1 MKAKK
6 VLSMLVCLAMVFA
19 CCSISVM
26 AEDAAKVYSSGK
38 NELVLK
44 SAFAANGCD
53 GAILVE
59 NDATLS
65 IWGYKDQGAVHGEL
79 CAGEKCKDTTCGY
92 AMAIFA
98 RNDATVII
106 NGGNYTNAE
115 DTVSNDQDH
124 TDLIYARDNAKI
136 IINGGTFICDT
147 PQWTL
152 NCKDK
157 SSAKITVKGGTFFEF
172 NPLTANVGA
181 NEIVVADG
189 YEVVEEEK
197 ADGTWYTV
205 KEILTPGGNKVYDDG
220 QEHVLTL
227 TEDIVANGCDG
238 AIYVTNG
245 TKLTIEG
252 NANVHGV
259 VCKGSNGEKCD
270 DATCGYGMAVFAEG
284 VGTKVII
291 KGGTYTNGADDVSDD
306 QDHTDLIYAKNS
318 AEIEI
323 QGGTFECNTPK
334 WTLNCKDNSNAKII
348 VKGGSFVGFDPA
360 NANVGAGEIIV
371 ADGLLSGEIDG
382 STNIFTREEAE
393 AAYEIKKANE
403 PEVQKK
409 DGVGGIRWTFDA
421 NVENAPAGT
430 TAFGAYIVP
439 ADIFT
444 NSEFAKA
451 RQVEYEAGLVSGD
464 TFAADLVNIP
474 SSQFNREIVAIPYI
488 VVGGS
493 VITYASAP
501 ASVQ

>member
-1 MKAKK
+1 MKARR

-26 AEDAAKVYSSGK
+26 AEDAVKVYSSGK

-44 SAFAANGCD
+44 SAFAANGCY
-53 GAILVE
+53 GAIRVE

-65 IWGYKDQGAVHGEL
+65 IWGYKNEGKVHGVL
-79 CAGEKCKDTTCGY
+79 CQGTNCNDATCGY
-92 AMAIFA
+92 AMAVFA

-106 NGGNYTNAE
+106 NGGSYTNDK

-124 TDLIYARDNAKI
+124 TDLIYARDNANI
-136 IINGGTFICDT
+136 IINGGTFKCDT

-152 NCKDK
+152 NCRDK

-172 NPLTANVGA
+172 DPSKANVGA

-189 YEVVEEEK
+189 YEVVSETK

-205 KEILTPGGNKVYDDG
+205 KEILTGGNKVYDQPG
-220 QEHVLTL
+220 EYTLEL

-238 AIYVTNG
+238 AIYVSNG
-245 TKLTIEG
+245 AHLTIVG
-252 NANVHGV
+252 DANVHGV
-259 VCKGSNGEKCD
+259 VCKGTKCGGAD
-270 DATCGYGMAVFAEG
+270 CGYGMAVFAEDE
-284 VGTKVII
+284 GTKVII
-291 KGGTYTNGADDVSDD
+291 KGGTYTNGADDVSDL
-306 QDHTDLIYAKNS
+306 QDHTDLIYAKNG

-334 WTLNCKDNSNAKII
+334 WTLNCRDNSNAKIT

-393 AAYEIKKANE
+393 AAYEITT
-403 PEVQKK
+403 K
-409 DGVGGIRWTFDA
+409 DTEKVINGEVGGIRWTFNA

-439 ADIFT
+439 ANIFEA
-444 NSEFAKA
+444 SSVSKA
-451 RQVEYEAGLVSGD
+451 RQVEYEAGLVSGN

-474 SSQFNREIVAIPYI
+474 EEQFTRSIVAIPYI

-493 VITYASAP
+493 VITYASSA

>member
-1 MKAKK
+1 MKARK
-6 VLSMLVCLAMVFA
+6 VLSMLICLAMIFA
-19 CCSISVM
+19 CCSVSVM
-26 AEDAAKVYSSGK
+26 AEDAAKIYSSGK

-65 IWGYKDQGAVHGEL
+65 IWGYKDQGAVHGKL

-92 AMAIFA
+92 AMAVFA
-98 RNDATVII
+98 RNNATVII
-106 NGGNYTNAE
+106 NGGIYTNDK
-115 DTVSNDQDH
+115 DTVSDDKDH
-124 TDLIYARDNAKI
+124 TDLIYARDNANI

-152 NCKDK
+152 NCRDE
-157 SSAKITVKGGTFFEF
+157 SNAKITVKGGTFFEF
-172 NPLTANVGA
+172 NPLTANVGT
-181 NEIVVADG
+181 NEIVVPDG

-205 KEILTPGGNKVYDDG
+205 KEVPKGKNMVYDQPGAYILTLDS
-220 QEHVLTL
+220 
-227 TEDIVANGCDG
+227 DIVANGCDG
-238 AIYVTNG
+238 AIYVSNDAQ
-245 TKLTIEG
+245 LTIEG
-252 NANVHGV
+252 DAKVHGV
-259 VCKGSNGEKCD
+259 VCKGTKCG
-270 DATCGYGMAVFAEG
+270 DADCGFGMAVFATGE
-284 VGTKVII
+284 GTKVII

-306 QDHTDLIYAKNS
+306 QAHTDLIYASKG
-318 AEIEI
+318 ATIEIE
-323 QGGTFECNTPK
+323 GGKFESNTPK
-334 WTLNCKDNSNAKII
+334 WTLNCKDGTGSTIT

-371 ADGLLSGEIDG
+371 ADGLLSGEANG
-382 STNIFTREEAE
+382 STNIFTREEAKE
-393 AAYEIKKANE
+393 AYEITT
-403 PEVQKK
+403 K
-409 DGVGGIRWTFDA
+409 DTEKVINGEVGGIRWTFDA

-439 ADIFT
+439 ANIFEA
-444 NSEFAKA
+444 SSVSKA
-451 RQVEYEAGLVSGD
+451 RQVEYEAGLVNGN

-474 SSQFNREIVAIPYI
+474 SSQFTRSIVAIPYI

-493 VITYASAP
+493 VITYTSAS